1 MNLFL
6 NHSGFVAPVI
16 ISALFLSAGSCSRPT
31 AIQSG
36 PKVTIAIGGQAQL
49 VYLPVTLAAQLG
61 YYHAEGLE
69 VELHD
74 FPGGSKALE
83 ALMGGSADVVSG
95 FFDHTV
101 QMAAEG
107 KHLQSFVAMLR
118 YPGLALIVSPAAGKK
133 KIESARDLAGLN
145 IGVSA
150 PGSSTHMLLNHLLLK
165 QGLKPGDVSAI
176 GIGMAAGAVA
186 AMESGRVDA
195 AVMAEPGISQLRA
208 RKGELQVLAHTQSL
222 TGVRDVY
229 GVSSYPAAV
238 LYSNADWVEKN
249 QILAKRLAM
258 AIRRTLAWIQAHS
271 AADIAARMPVNLRGP
286 DLELYTQ
293 AIANSKDMFS
303 PDGVLDDE
311 AAQAVVRVLSETLE
325 RVRTAQPDVKRCYT
339 NQFVY

>member
-1 MNLFL
+1 MSLL
-6 NHSGFVAPVI
+6 NKTTCTLCL
-16 ISALFLSAGSCSRPT
+16 ALLAACGRPT

-36 PKVTIAIGGQAQL
+36 PKVVIAVGGQAQL

-61 YYHAEGLE
+61 YYHDEGLE

-83 ALMGGSADVVSG
+83 ALLGGSADVVSG

-107 KHLQSFVAMLR
+107 KRLRSFVAMLR
-118 YPGLALIVSPAAGKK
+118 YPGLALIVSPATAA
-133 KIESARDLAGLN
+133 KIESPKDLAGLN
-145 IGVSA
+145 VGVSA

-165 QGLKPGDVSAI
+165 HQLKATDVSAI

-186 AMESGRVDA
+186 AMESGKVDA
-195 AVMAEPGISQLRA
+195 AIMAEPGISQLRA
-208 RKGELQVLAHTQSL
+208 RTKGELKVLAHTQSL
-222 TGVRDVY
+222 TGVREIY

-238 LYSNADWVEKN
+238 LYSNTDWVDKN
-249 QILAKRLAM
+249 QVLAMRLAK

-271 AADIAARMPVNLRGP
+271 ATDIAGKMPENLRGA
-286 DLELYTQ
+286 DLKLYTQ
-293 AIANSKDMFS
+293 AISNSKDMFS

-311 AAQAVVRVLSETLE
+311 GAQAVVRVLSETLE
-325 RVRTAQPDVKRCYT
+325 RVRTAQPDVKQCYT

>member
-1 MNLFL
+1 MTFYPDRP
-6 NHSGFVAPVI
+6 GIAAAAAI
-16 ISALFLSAGSCSRPT
+16 IALLLTAASCGRPT
-31 AIQSG
+31 VIQSG
-36 PKVTIAIGGQAQL
+36 PKVTMAVGGQAQL

-83 ALMGGSADVVSG
+83 ALMGGSADVVAG

-107 KHLQSFVAMLR
+107 KSLQSFVAMLR
-118 YPGLALIVSPAAGKK
+118 YPGLALIVSPAAGR
-133 KIESARDLAGLN
+133 KIGSARDLAGLN

-150 PGSSTHMLLNHLLLK
+150 PGSSTHMLLNHVLLK
-165 QGLKPGDVSAI
+165 HGLKPGDVSAV
-176 GIGMAAGAVA
+176 GIGMAGSAVA

-195 AVMAEPGISQLRA
+195 AVMAEPAISQLRA

-222 TGVRDVY
+222 SGVREVY

-238 LYSNADWVEKN
+238 LYSNRDWVDKN

-271 AADIAARMPVNLRGP
+271 AADIAAKMPANLRGP

-303 PDGVLDDE
+303 TDGVLDDE
-311 AAQAVVRVLSETLE
+311 AAQAMVRVLGETLE
-325 RVRTAQPDVKRCYT
+325 RVRKAQPDVKQCYT

>member
-1 MNLFL
+1 MNSSLRTPSTLGTVYIILAAFL
-6 NHSGFVAPVI
+6 A
-16 ISALFLSAGSCSRPT
+16 SCGRPT
-31 AIQSG
+31 VIQSG
-36 PKVTIAIGGQAQL
+36 PKVKIAVGGQAQL

-61 YYHAEGLE
+61 HYQAEGID

-107 KHLQSFVAMLR
+107 KRLRSFVAMLR
-118 YPGLALIVSPAAGKK
+118 YPGLALVVSPAASK
-133 KIESARDLAGLN
+133 KIESPKDLAGLN

-150 PGSSTHMLLNHLLLK
+150 PGSSTHMLLNHLLLNH
-165 QGLKPGDVSAI
+165 GLQATDVSAI

-186 AMESGRVDA
+186 AMESGKVDA
-195 AVMAEPGISQLRA
+195 AIMAEPGISQLRA
-208 RKGELQVLAHTQSL
+208 RKGELKVLAHTQSL

-238 LYSNADWVEKN
+238 LYSNADWVDKN
-249 QILAKRLAM
+249 QILAQRLAK

-271 AADIAARMPVNLRGP
+271 ASDIAGKMPENLRGS
-286 DLELYTQ
+286 DIALYTQ
-293 AIANSKDMFS
+293 AISNSKDMFS

-311 AAQAVVRVLSETLE
+311 GAQAVVRVLSETLE
-325 RVRTAQPDVKRCYT
+325 RVRTARPDVKECYT

>member
-1 MNLFL
+1 MNLSIR
-6 NHSGFVAPVI
+6 SG
-16 ISALFLSAGSCSRPT
+16 ISAFLLLTLAACSRSTPL
-31 AIQSG
+31 QGG
-36 PKVTIAIGGQAQL
+36 PKVVIAVGGQAQL

-61 YYHAEGLE
+61 YYHDEGLE

-83 ALMGGSADVVSG
+83 ALLGGSADVVSG

-107 KHLQSFVAMLR
+107 KHIRSFVAMLR
-118 YPGLALIVSPAAGKK
+118 YPGLALIVSPAASK
-133 KIESARDLAGLN
+133 KISSPKDLAGLN
-145 IGVSA
+145 VGVSA

-165 QGLKPGDVSAI
+165 DGLKASDVSAI

-186 AMESGRVDA
+186 AMESGKVDA
-195 AVMAEPGISQLRA
+195 AIMAEPAITQLRA

-238 LYSNADWVEKN
+238 LYANSDWVEKN
-249 QILAKRLAM
+249 QILASRLAK

-271 AADIAARMPVNLRGP
+271 ADDIASKMPENLRGA
-286 DLELYTQ
+286 DLKLYTQ
-293 AIANSKDMFS
+293 AISNSKDMFS

-311 AAQAVVRVLSETLE
+311 GAQAMVRVLSETLE
-325 RVRTAQPDVKRCYT
+325 RVRTAQPDVKQCYT

>member
-1 MNLFL
+1 MNLSTRL
-6 NHSGFVAPVI
+6 ASGLLAV
-16 ISALFLSAGSCSRPT
+16 LCSCSGPT
-31 AIQSG
+31 VIQSG
-36 PKVTIAIGGQAQL
+36 PKVSIAVGGQGQL

-61 YYHAEGLE
+61 YYQAEGLD

-83 ALMGGSADVVSG
+83 ALMGGSVDVVSG

-107 KHLQSFVAMLR
+107 KRLRSFVAMLR
-118 YPGLALIVSPAAGKK
+118 YPGLALVVSPAASK
-133 KIESARDLAGLN
+133 KIESPNDLAGLN
-145 IGVSA
+145 VGVSA

-165 QGLKPGDVSAI
+165 HGLKATDVSAI

-186 AMESGRVDA
+186 AMESGKVDA
-195 AVMAEPGISQLRA
+195 AIMAEPAISQLRA
-208 RKGELQVLAHTQSL
+208 RKGELKVLAHTQSL

-238 LYSNADWVEKN
+238 LYSNSDWVDKN
-249 QILAKRLAM
+249 QILAQRLAK

-271 AADIAARMPVNLRGP
+271 AGDIAAKMPVNLRGS
-286 DLELYTQ
+286 DLALYTQ
-293 AIANSKDMFS
+293 AISNSKDMFS

-311 AAQAVVRVLSETLE
+311 GAQAVVRVLSETLE
-325 RVRTAQPDVKRCYT
+325 HVRTARPDVKQCYT